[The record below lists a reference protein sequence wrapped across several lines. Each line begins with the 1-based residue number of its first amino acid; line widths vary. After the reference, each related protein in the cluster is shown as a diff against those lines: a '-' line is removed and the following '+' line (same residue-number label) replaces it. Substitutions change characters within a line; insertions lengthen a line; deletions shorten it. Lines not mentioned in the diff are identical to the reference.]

1 MSGLPPKAAAER
13 TSVDV
18 SNVPIGSVSYGSY
31 SFAEHLKA
39 IRTSLEVIAKAT
51 RDTADGLCYQLQIMI
66 STDET
71 KKLLERAP

>member
-1 MSGLPPKAAAER
+1 MSELTIIEIIVFGVAVLWLLQR
-13 TSVDV
+13 
-18 SNVPIGSVSYGSY
+18 I
-31 SFAEHLKA
+31 AEHLKA